1 MNEWALN
8 FFRKKKDKKN
18 THFWKKKTSILEYL
32 TTKPDVKI
40 EEKLFSLVKF
50 VILIFIGLLFLEN
63 YLFMYLFQQSNCTA
77 GLTPI
82 NCSFLLRQQNIMTNF
97 IVKLDDKSRVH
108 MFWGFRVPSQP
119 EFEQK
124 SWMNGVWTFL
134 WKKKT
139 ACFFFSTITEK

>member
-1 MNEWALN
+1 MKKLFFFSGDGKKKQPSDRMNEWAVK
-8 FFRKKKDKKN
+8 FFRKKKKQKKN
-18 THFWKKKTSILEYL
+18 TTLEKKNTGILAYL

-108 MFWGFRVPSQP
+108 MF
-119 EFEQK
+119 
-124 SWMNGVWTFL
+124 
-134 WKKKT
+134 
-139 ACFFFSTITEK
+139 

>member
-1 MNEWALN
+1 MKKLFFFFSATEKKKQPSDRMNEWAVK
-8 FFRKKKDKKN
+8 FFRKKKKNTFLEKKN
-18 THFWKKKTSILEYL
+18 TGILAYL

-63 YLFMYLFQQSNCTA
+63 FLFMYLFQQSDCTA

-108 MFWGFRVPSQP
+108 MF
-119 EFEQK
+119 
-124 SWMNGVWTFL
+124 
-134 WKKKT
+134 
-139 ACFFFSTITEK
+139 

>member
-1 MNEWALN
+1 MKKLFFFPATKKKKQPSDRMNEWAVK
-8 FFRKKKDKKN
+8 FFRKKK
-18 THFWKKKTSILEYL
+18 THFWKKNTGILAYL

-63 YLFMYLFQQSNCTA
+63 FLFMYLFQQSNCTA

-108 MFWGFRVPSQP
+108 MF
-119 EFEQK
+119 
-124 SWMNGVWTFL
+124 
-134 WKKKT
+134 
-139 ACFFFSTITEK
+139 

>member
-1 MNEWALN
+1 MNEKAFFFFGDGKKKQPSDRMNEWAHEL
-8 FFRKKKDKKN
+8 FQEKKK
-18 THFWKKKTSILEYL
+18 THFWKKNTGILAYL
-32 TTKPDVKI
+32 TTKPDVKT

-63 YLFMYLFQQSNCTA
+63 DLFMYLFQQSNCTA

-108 MFWGFRVPSQP
+108 RF
-119 EFEQK
+119 
-124 SWMNGVWTFL
+124 
-134 WKKKT
+134 
-139 ACFFFSTITEK
+139 